1 MCSKAIYQI
10 IYAKHQI
17 MTRSQLEK
25 INSDK
30 LAQSFLLL
38 QDELLRIQ
46 TKQYSRQECI
56 EIQGIPQKQK

>member
-17 MTRSQLEK
+17 MRRSQLEK
-25 INSDK
+25 MNSDK
-30 LAQSFLLL
+30 PVQSFLLL
-38 QDELLRIQ
+38 QDEILRNQ
-46 TKQYSRQECI
+46 KKQYSRQECI

>member
-17 MTRSQLEK
+17 MRSQLEK
-25 INSDK
+25 MNSDK
-30 LAQSFLLL
+30 PVQSFLLL
-38 QDELLRIQ
+38 QDEILRNQ
-46 TKQYSRQECI
+46 KKQYSRQECI

>member
-1 MCSKAIYQI
+1 
-10 IYAKHQI
+10 

-25 INSDK
+25 MNSDK